1 MENHPTYDDDVLSL
15 CCCSHYSGSIM
26 SYKPTNKGHNSVI
39 RPRTP
44 RLYACIYTIYIY
56 IYMNNHE
63 YIIFRSIRSLRLS
76 LKTPF
81 EDDSQDLG
89 YPFSPFL
96 SLFISMTDVEDVFK
110 LSIFRRL
117 SSWRHPRYL
126 SWASS
131 PGRWSSS
138 HIPSFC
144 GQQEW
149 AVGAKTKALLS
160 TIHIYTWA
168 CGPAGIDS

>member
-1 MENHPTYDDDVLSL
+1 MVLKIWGNPFHPSF
-15 CCCSHYSGSIM
+15 
-26 SYKPTNKGHNSVI
+26 
-39 RPRTP
+39 
-44 RLYACIYTIYIY
+44 LYLFQWPMLKMFSNYI
-56 IYMNNHE
+56 
-63 YIIFRSIRSLRLS
+63 
-76 LKTPF
+76 
-81 EDDSQDLG
+81 
-89 YPFSPFL
+89 
-96 SLFISMTDVEDVFK
+96 
-110 LSIFRRL
+110 SIFRRL

-168 CGPAGIDS
+168 CGLAGIDSYTSSTKLRSCVQKVDFQCYSDPDRTWHPTGADFGLIFLDSTSHVWIRPQTGLPLAITVCMDITPRTPCL